1 MATSTRAYRTGRWR
15 LRLASGQW
23 LRRLAAICGMFVAAC
38 SSPPKPPPPT
48 IVQASLEALASVNP
62 TQQGRPSPVVVKFYE
77 LKSLAVFDSADF
89 FSLFE
94 RDRETLGADLV
105 AREEA
110 TRPRNKRTF
119 ERTLQ
124 PDTRYLGVVAAFRDL
139 ERSTWRATVPV
150 TPNKTVPL
158 AITLDASKVVMGS
171 AR

>member
-1 MATSTRAYRTGRWR
+1 LT
-15 LRLASGQW
+15 LAASQW
-23 LRRLAAICGMFVAAC
+23 LRRLAAICGVLLVACA
-38 SSPPKPPPPT
+38 SPPKPPPPT
-48 IVQASLEALASVNP
+48 IVQASVEALANVNP
-62 TQQGRPSPVVVKFYE
+62 DARGRPSPVVVKFYE

-94 RDRETLGADLV
+94 RDREILGAELV
-105 AREEA
+105 AREEFQLVPGA
-110 TRPRNKRTF
+110 KRTF

-158 AITLDASKVVMGS
+158 TIKLDAQKVVMGS

>member
-1 MATSTRAYRTGRWR
+1 M
-15 LRLASGQW
+15 LQASGSAAS
-23 LRRLAAICGMFVAAC
+23 RRSAAC
-38 SSPPKPPPPT
+38 SLWPALLRRSRRPAT
-48 IVQASLEALASVNP
+48 IVQASVEALANVNP
-62 TQQGRPSPVVVKFYE
+62 DARGRPSPVVVKFYE

-94 RDRETLGADLV
+94 RDREILGAELV
-105 AREEA
+105 AREEFQLVPGD
-110 TRPRNKRTF
+110 RRTF

-139 ERSTWRATVPV
+139 ERSVWRAAVPV

-158 AITLDASKVVMGS
+158 AIKLDAHKVVMGS

>member
-1 MATSTRAYRTGRWR
+1 M
-15 LRLASGQW
+15 LALGQW
-23 LRRLAAICGMFVAAC
+23 LRRLAAICGVLLVACA
-38 SSPPKPPPPT
+38 SPPKPPPPPT
-48 IVQASLEALASVNP
+48 IVQASVEALANVNP
-62 TQQGRPSPVVVKFYE
+62 DARGRPSPVVVKFYE

-94 RDRETLGADLV
+94 RDREILGAELV
-105 AREEA
+105 AREEFQLVPGA
-110 TRPRNKRTF
+110 KRTF

-150 TPNKTVPL
+150 APNKTVPL
-158 AITLDASKVVMGS
+158 TIKLDAQNVVMGS

>member
-1 MATSTRAYRTGRWR
+1 M
-15 LRLASGQW
+15 LASGRW
-23 LRRLAAICGMFVAAC
+23 LRRVVAVCGVFAIAC
-38 SSPPKPPPPT
+38 ASPPKPPPPT
-48 IVQASLEALASVNP
+48 IVQASVEAMANVNP
-62 TQQGRPSPVVVKFYE
+62 DARGRPSPVVVKFYE

-94 RDRETLGADLV
+94 RDREVLGGELV
-105 AREEA
+105 AREEFQLIPGG
-110 TRPRNKRTF
+110 RRTF

-139 ERSTWRATVPV
+139 ERSTWRAAVPV

-158 AITLDASKVVMGS
+158 AIKLDAGKVVMES